1 MPDDF
6 AKRLRQLIREF
17 GSRYA
22 LAKSS
27 GIAQSTLQSY
37 EAGSKPGMEALVRMA
52 QVGNVDLNWLLNGTG
67 EMRPTGVLPG
77 AVFAD
82 ILTVDQYEPETAL
95 SMEVVIGQ
103 IPFSRN
109 FLEKKLGLTQPT
121 HKTLLA
127 IEAAWDLY
135 HITRGDLVLIDRS
148 QATFPPEGVYL
159 LDFPG
164 MELRALFACPGD
176 KVNVV
181 GSGHQGLLRLK
192 QVGRGRT
199 RGSSSWPTVNR
210 NELLGIGPN
219 AVSKVIGRA
228 VWTGRAI

>member
-1 MPDDF
+1 MPENF

-22 LAKSS
+22 LAKAS

-37 EAGSKPGMEALVRMA
+37 EAGSKPGMEALVRLA
-52 QVGNVDLNWLLNGTG
+52 QVGNVDLNWLLNGIG

-82 ILTVDQYEPETAL
+82 ILTVDQYERGTAL
-95 SMEVVIGQ
+95 SMEIVIGQ
-103 IPFSRN
+103 IPFSRH
-109 FLEKKLGLTQPT
+109 FLEKKLGLKEPT

-127 IEAAWDLY
+127 IEAGWDLY
-135 HITRGDLVLIDRS
+135 HIAPGDLVLIDRS
-148 QATFPPEGVYL
+148 QAHLPRDGVYL

-164 MELRALFACPGD
+164 IELRGLFTYPGD

-181 GSGHQGLLRLK
+181 GPEHQESRRAER
-192 QVGRGRT
+192 VGRGKT
-199 RGSSSWPTVNR
+199 RRNDGWSTMSR
-210 NELLGIGPN
+210 NELLGVGRGTF
-219 AVSKVIGRA
+219 SKVVGRA
-228 VWTGRAI
+228 VWTGRAL